1 MTNNL
6 IEQHPEV
13 KNHIRNQ
20 VELKKSKGPFWR
32 WTLNYAVGR
41 CPMKCIYCYNRRW
54 DWAKQELRIKTDL
67 SKLERQFQRFKW
79 KPGPC
84 PMYEGQW
91 DIMFCS
97 SHDPFLPT
105 EVNMKAGNEYIMNP
119 VSDRIL
125 YLAEQYPEVGDHI
138 RILTKHGCMLDF
150 GPPNALHGVTVTTL
164 DREIYKVFEPNAW
177 GPLVRFDYLEF
188 CRREGFK
195 TWVSSEPMLKGMNLV
210 KAAESLVKV
219 RGVLPVEWWVG
230 HLNIR
235 GDIPQ
240 VVRDAALSDEEI
252 VKQILK
258 AAERYPKIRWYL
270 KHDVKADAGV
280 FETLDIM
287 RDKELHLSLIHY
299 IDNTRERSTPYKTLD
314 DFIKE
319 EEE

>member
-1 MTNNL
+1 MVN
-6 IEQHPEV
+6 
-13 KNHIRNQ
+13 NQ

-32 WTLNYAVGR
+32 HTLNYAVGQ
-41 CPMKCIYCYNRRW
+41 CPLQCVYCYNQRW

-67 SKLERQFQRFKW
+67 TKLERQFKRFKW
-79 KPGPC
+79 VSGESV
-84 PMYEGQW
+84 MYNGQW

-105 EVNMKAGNEYIMNP
+105 ETNMTAGTEYIINP

-125 YLAEQYPEVGDHI
+125 YLAEQYPEVGDHL
-138 RILTKHGCMLDF
+138 RILTKNGAMLDF

-164 DREIYKVFEPNAW
+164 DYELAKKFEPNAW
-177 GPLVRFDYLEF
+177 GPLVRFDYLEM
-188 CRREGFK
+188 CNRDGLK
-195 TWVSSEPMLKGMNLV
+195 TWVSSEPMFKGMNLIE
-210 KAAESLVKV
+210 AAEHLVGV
-219 RGVLPVEWWVG
+219 RGVMPVEWWVG

-240 VVRDAALSDEEI
+240 AVRDAALSDEEI

-258 AAERYPKIRWYL
+258 AAEKYPKIKWYL
-270 KHDVKADAGV
+270 KHDIKADEGV
-280 FETLDIM
+280 FETLEIM
-287 RDKELHLSLIHY
+287 RDKELHESLIHY
-299 IDNTRERSTPYKTLD
+299 MDNTQEKSVPYKTLD